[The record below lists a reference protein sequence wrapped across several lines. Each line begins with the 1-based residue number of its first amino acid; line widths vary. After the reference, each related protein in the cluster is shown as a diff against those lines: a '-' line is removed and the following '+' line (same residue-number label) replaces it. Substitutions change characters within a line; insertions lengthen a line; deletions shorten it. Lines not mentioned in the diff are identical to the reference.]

1 MKRLYT
7 FYRIFDD
14 SENYIGVTNQNIN
27 IRISR
32 HKYRAYTEL
41 QQSKLYKH
49 VRASSSLMYQ
59 IIDQDILSE
68 ADARLKELMY
78 IKFLEPSLNTQHA
91 S

>member
-14 SENYIGVTNQNIN
+14 NENYIGVTNQDIRS
-27 IRISR
+27 RISR
-32 HKYRAYTEL
+32 HKYRAYTEM

-49 VRASSSLMYQ
+49 VRASTLMYQ
-59 IIDQDILSE
+59 IIDQEVLSE
-68 ADARLKELMY
+68 DDARLKEMLY
-78 IKFLEPSLNTQHA
+78 IKVLKPSLNTVYG